1 MEAIRIENLKSLIDT
16 GQIPLKSMNLLLGPN
31 SSGKSTFLRVF
42 PLLKQSIEVRTRG
55 PILWYG
61 DYVDFGNYA
70 TAVHKGASEIA
81 FHFDIKVEGTKGKN
95 LYYYNRNPNFVE
107 NKNIKIKTCI
117 KENNDTT
124 FIYKLILSFDDQ
136 IIDIGF
142 SAKGKVETLKVNESN
157 LTNYCDNL
165 RTINTL
171 GLFPRIREISKSDE
185 SIDVFGGPYHQGILF
200 FNQLYELLKSKNRKN
215 TSDNTL
221 RRLLFKFGI
230 GSKNQVLRNIIDNT
244 TSLKHLQKQIVE
256 WNLYNKDFIIFNDLL
271 VASRISFILDYAE
284 DYLTNSIMNFS
295 YVAPLRATA
304 QRYYRRQDL
313 AISEVD
319 FQGQNLAMFID
330 NMSDKTLQSFQ
341 DWVSEHFGFYPYTK
355 SSEGHISLR
364 IVDSISKEDYNI
376 ADRGFGYSQILPV
389 ITLLWSVVTG
399 ENTTYR
405 RTRIRTKSKILTI
418 EQPELH
424 LHPKLQAQLTHAF
437 IAAIKLAKER
447 DITLKL
453 IIETHSQT
461 IVNTLGHQIAEQN
474 FSSKDASIVLF
485 ENNQSKSC
493 CAVSLAHYNKDGY
506 LENWPIGFF
515 EPQN

>member
-1 MEAIRIENLKSLIDT
+1 MEAIRIENLKSLKDT
-16 GQIPLKSMNLLLGPN
+16 GQIPLKSMNILLGPN
-31 SSGKSTFLRVF
+31 NSGKSTFLRVF
-42 PLLKQSIEVRTRG
+42 PLLKQSIEVRTKG

-70 TAVHKGASEIA
+70 TDVHKGASEIV
-81 FHFDIKVEGTKGKN
+81 FHFDVIIKGSKRKI
-95 LYYYNRNPNFVE
+95 LYYYNRTPNFVE
-107 NKNIKIKTCI
+107 DKNIHIKTCI

-124 FIYKLILSFDDQ
+124 YINKLILSFDDQ

-142 SAKGKVETLKVNESN
+142 TAKGKVATLKVNESN
-157 LTNYCDNL
+157 FNSYCDNL
-165 RTINTL
+165 RTINTI
-171 GLFPRIREISKSDE
+171 GLFPRIRELLKSE
-185 SIDVFGGPYHQGILF
+185 EPIDVFGSHYRQGILF
-200 FNQLYELLKSKNRKN
+200 FNQFYKLLKSKNRKN
-215 TSDNTL
+215 TSDNTI
-221 RRLLFKFGI
+221 RRLLIKLGI
-230 GSKNQVLRNIIDNT
+230 GSKNEVLKNIFDNT
-244 TSLKHLQKQIVE
+244 ISLKYLQKQIAN
-256 WNLYNKDFIIFNDLL
+256 WNTFDKDFIDFNDLL
-271 VASRISFILDYAE
+271 IATRISSILDYIE
-284 DYLTNSIMNFS
+284 HYIVNSIMNFS

-330 NMSDKTLQSFQ
+330 NMSTKILENFQS
-341 DWVSEHFGFYPYTK
+341 WVSEHFGFYPYTK

-364 IVDSISKEDYNI
+364 IIDSISKEDYNI

-389 ITLLWSVVTG
+389 ITLLWSVVTS
-399 ENTTYR
+399 ENKIFR
-405 RTRIRTKSKILTI
+405 RDRIEINSKILAI

-437 IAAIKLAKER
+437 LAAIKLAKKR
-447 DITLKL
+447 GIILKL

-461 IVNTLGHQIAEQN
+461 IVNTLGHEIAEKN
-474 FSSKDASIVLF
+474 FSPEDASIVLF

-493 CAVSLAHYNKDGY
+493 CSVNLVHYNKEGY

>member
-1 MEAIRIENLKSLIDT
+1 MEAIRIENLKSIKDT
-16 GQIPLKSMNLLLGPN
+16 GQIPLKSINLLLGPN

-42 PLLKQSIEVRTRG
+42 PLLKQSIEVRTKG

-61 DYVDFGNYA
+61 DYVDFGNFA
-70 TAVHKGASEIA
+70 TAVHKGSAEIV
-81 FHFDIKVEGTKGKN
+81 FHFDIKVEGSKGKN
-95 LYYYNRNPNFVE
+95 LYYRSPNFVE
-107 NKNIKIKTCI
+107 NKNVNIKICI
-117 KENNDTT
+117 KENNDSTY
-124 FIYKLILSFDDQ
+124 IYKLILSFDDQ
-136 IIDIGF
+136 LIDIGF
-142 SAKGKVETLKVNESN
+142 STKGKVETLKVNESI
-157 LTNYCDNL
+157 LTSYCDNL

-185 SIDVFGGPYHQGILF
+185 SIDVFGSHYHQGILF
-200 FNQLYELLKSKNRKN
+200 FNQLYELFKSKNRRN
-215 TSDNTL
+215 TSDSTL
-221 RRLLFKFGI
+221 KRLLIKFGI
-230 GSKNQVLRNIIDNT
+230 GSQNQVLNNIIENT
-244 TSLKHLQKQIVE
+244 ISLKHFQKQIAD
-256 WNLYNKDFIIFNDLL
+256 WKTFDKDFRVFNDLL
-271 VASRISFILDYAE
+271 IASRIPLLLDYVE
-284 DYLTNSIMNFS
+284 EYFTDSIMNFS
-295 YVAPLRATA
+295 YVAPLRASA

-330 NMSDKTLQSFQ
+330 NMSDKTLENFQ
-341 DWVSEHFGFYPYTK
+341 NWVSKHFGFYPYTK

-364 IVDSISKEDYNI
+364 IIDTISKEDYNI

-399 ENTTYR
+399 ENTSYR
-405 RTRIRTKSKILTI
+405 RTRYRSKSKILAI

-437 IAAIKLAKER
+437 LAAIKLAKER
-447 DITLKL
+447 EITLKL

-461 IVNTLGHQIAEQN
+461 IVNTLGHQIAENN
-474 FSSKDASIVLF
+474 FSAEDASIVLF
-485 ENNQSKSC
+485 ENNQSKHC
-493 CAVSLAHYNKDGY
+493 CTVNLANYNKEGY

>member
-1 MEAIRIENLKSLIDT
+1 MEAIRIENLKSLKDT

-70 TAVHKGASEIA
+70 TAVHKGESEIA
-81 FHFDIKVEGTKGKN
+81 FHFDIKVDGAKGRG

-107 NKNIKIKTCI
+107 NKNIHIKTCI

-124 FIYKLILSFDDQ
+124 YIYKLVLSFDDQ

-142 SAKGKVETLKVNESN
+142 SPKGKVESLKVNESN
-157 LTNYCDNL
+157 FNSHCDNL

-171 GLFPRIREISKSDE
+171 GLFPRIRELSKSDE
-185 SIDVFGGPYHQGILF
+185 SIDVFGAHYHQGILF
-200 FNQLYELLKSKNRKN
+200 FNQLFDLLKSKNRKN

-221 RRLLFKFGI
+221 RRLLLKFGI
-230 GSKNQVLRNIIDNT
+230 GSKKQVLKNFIDNT
-244 TSLKHLQKQIVE
+244 ISLKYLQKQIAN
-256 WNLYNKDFIIFNDLL
+256 WKTSNKDFINFNDLL
-271 VASRISFILDYAE
+271 IASRISFILDYAE
-284 DYLTNSIMNFS
+284 DYITNSIMNFS

-330 NMSDKTLQSFQ
+330 NMSDKTLESFQ
-341 DWVSEHFGFYPYTK
+341 NWVSEHFGFYPYTK

-364 IVDSISKEDYNI
+364 IVDSTSKEDYNI

-399 ENTTYR
+399 ENTTFR
-405 RTRIRTKSKILTI
+405 RTRIRTKSKILAI

-437 IAAIKLAKER
+437 LAAIKLAKER

-453 IIETHSQT
+453 VIETHSQT
-461 IVNTLGHQIAEQN
+461 IVNTLGHQIAEKN
-474 FSSKDASIVLF
+474 FSPEDASIVLF
-485 ENNQSKSC
+485 ENSQSKSC
-493 CAVSLAHYNKDGY
+493 CSVNLAYYNKEGY